1 MPEEALSPESPT
13 SPPVEEQVAVVVEDD
28 PDVRDL
34 IDLVLLR
41 AGFRTVLA
49 DNGVAGLAAVR
60 EHRPVLTTV
69 DVQMPGMDGF
79 ALTRAIREFS
89 STYLI
94 MITGLSSESDLLE
107 GFEAGVDDYLTKPFR
122 PRELRARA
130 ESMLRR
136 PRVREDAAEATGASG
151 WGSEPEPVAAP
162 ADEST
167 LRRHRDL
174 VLDTASHEVRVA
186 DVPVELTRTEFELLA
201 SLLATGRRVRS
212 KADLSLTL
220 RGHEYQQSYFVY
232 DADKRAL
239 EVHVGNLRRK
249 LGDSASAP
257 RYIETVRGVGYRMSP
272 A

>member
-1 MPEEALSPESPT
+1 MT
-13 SPPVEEQVAVVVEDD
+13 DKDGPPPAVDEKVAVVVEDD
-28 PDVRDL
+28 ADVREL
-34 IDLVLLR
+34 IDLVLTQ

-49 DNGVAGLAAVR
+49 DNGVTGLAAVR
-60 EHRPVLTTV
+60 EHQPVLTTV

-94 MITGLSSESDLLE
+94 MVTGLTGEQDLLE

-130 ESMLRR
+130 ASMLRR
-136 PRVREDAAEATGASG
+136 PRVRSEQVTGTAPGEG
-151 WGSEPEPVAAP
+151 WGTVAAVPSDPEPSAALVHGP
-162 ADEST
+162 
-167 LRRHRDL
+167 L
-174 VLDTASHEVRVA
+174 VLVVDSHEVSLDGA
-186 DVPVELTRTEFELLA
+186 PVELTRTEFDLLA
-201 SLLATGRRVRS
+201 SLMASGRRVRS

-220 RGHEYQQSYFVY
+220 RGHEYRQSYFVY

-257 RYIETVRGVGYRMSP
+257 RFIETVRGVGYRMTE